1 MDWEVLVNQDSRTIK
16 NAVIEDT
23 INYNQQTFLYD
34 ETGKVL
40 VDVYKAVKDGDQ
52 WIKGEKVI
60 FNNQDNPNVTTN
72 GIDGTFTLR
81 IAFEDVID
89 SPYFIVYQTKLD
101 PGIRNN
107 EVVSNDVSLYGS
119 QTEIHQVTKD
129 VIVKSTN
136 GSGTSTGTNGS
147 LTINKYDREGDK
159 EAGINKEA
167 HFQLSRKNAEGN
179 YEVVFSE
186 LVVRNNKLIQG
197 TSEFDHLDG
206 LRYGDYKIQET
217 KAPDGYE
224 RDEKEYTFTIS
235 NEEVDYVFELANTRE
250 IIETSLA
257 LTATKALEGRQIEDG
272 EFTFVLA
279 DEENKI
285 LQEKTN
291 KANNI
296 LFDEITYQ
304 KEGTYRYKIYKVQ
317 GHDATI
323 SYDDSITNVTVEVK
337 NNDGQLEATA
347 TYEGNAVFTNT
358 YTPKA
363 SSVVLEAEKVLTGRS
378 LVAGEFTFELVDQ
391 EGQVIQSQTN
401 DGTGKVYFDAIPYDK
416 AGEYNYTI
424 REKAGQDSTI
434 TYDDAEIPVTVNVKD
449 QNGTLEAKADYGS
462 EPTFTNRYTPE
473 KAPDPAKN
481 QNTKTPTKK
490 NELPKTGETYQVS
503 WMLVGLLLV
512 GIVVVVYRRQK
523 RK

>member
-1 MDWEVLVNQDSRTIK
+1 M
-16 NAVIEDT
+16 
-23 INYNQQTFLYD
+23 
-34 ETGKVL
+34 
-40 VDVYKAVKDGDQ
+40 
-52 WIKGEKVI
+52 
-60 FNNQDNPNVTTN
+60 
-72 GIDGTFTLR
+72 
-81 IAFEDVID
+81 
-89 SPYFIVYQTKLD
+89 
-101 PGIRNN
+101 
-107 EVVSNDVSLYGS
+107 
-119 QTEIHQVTKD
+119 
-129 VIVKSTN
+129 
-136 GSGTSTGTNGS
+136 
-147 LTINKYDREGDK
+147 
-159 EAGINKEA
+159 
-167 HFQLSRKNAEGN
+167 
-179 YEVVFSE
+179 
-186 LVVRNNKLIQG
+186 IQG
-197 TSEFDHLDG
+197 TSEFDRLDG

-235 NEEVDYVFELANTRE
+235 SEEVDYVFELANTRE

-304 KEGTYRYKIYKVQ
+304 KEGTYRYKIYEVQ

-347 TYEGNAVFTNT
+347 IYEGNAIFTNT

-363 SSVVLEAEKVLTGRS
+363 GSVVLEAEKVLTGRS

-401 DGTGKVYFDAIPYDK
+401 DGSGKIYFDAIPYDK

-434 TYDDAEIPVTVNVKD
+434 TYDDAEIPVTVNVED

-473 KAPDPAKN
+473 KAPDPTKN